1 MEFNHIPILKDEI
14 IDLLNI
20 NPNGVYVDC
29 TVGGA
34 GHSSEIAKK
43 LTENGILICFDK
55 DLEALEISKERLSK
69 FCCKKIFIHADFHQY
84 KNKLEEYNI
93 KNVNG
98 VLIDLG
104 VSSYQLDNADRGFSY
119 IHNAKLDMR
128 MDNTQDFSAYDVINE
143 YSSQNLTKILYTY
156 GEEPFTKNIVN
167 NIIKARE
174 IKPIET
180 TGELA
185 QIINNSVPV
194 KIQINK
200 SSLKR
205 VFQAI
210 RIEVNGELTNLDNTL
225 KDIVDS
231 LSLGGRF
238 CVLTFHS
245 LEDRI
250 VKNVFKELSTDCI
263 CDKRLP
269 ICVCHHKASVK
280 LVNRKPIEASNE
292 EINLNSRSKSA
303 KLRVV
308 EKLF

>member
-194 KIQINK
+194 KIQIKK

-280 LVNRKPIEASNE
+280 LVNRKPIEASSE

>member
-20 NPNGVYVDC
+20 NPTGVYVDC

-43 LTENGILICFDK
+43 LTENGTLICFDK

-128 MDNTQDFSAYDVINE
+128 MDSTQDFSAYDVVNE

-280 LVNRKPIEASNE
+280 LVNRKPIEASSE

>member
-14 IDLLNI
+14 INLLNI

-34 GHSSEIAKK
+34 GHSSEIAKN

-200 SSLKR
+200 SSLKK

>member
-20 NPNGVYVDC
+20 NPTGVYVDC

-43 LTENGILICFDK
+43 LTENGTLICFDK

-280 LVNRKPIEASNE
+280 LVNRKPIEASSE

>member
-43 LTENGILICFDK
+43 LTENGTLICFDK

-128 MDNTQDFSAYDVINE
+128 MDSTQDFSAYDVVNE

>member
-55 DLEALEISKERLSK
+55 DLEALEISKERLNK

>member
-43 LTENGILICFDK
+43 LTENGTLICFDK
-55 DLEALEISKERLSK
+55 DLEALEISRERLSK

-128 MDNTQDFSAYDVINE
+128 MDSTQDFSAYDVVNE

>member
-43 LTENGILICFDK
+43 LTENGTLICFDK

-128 MDNTQDFSAYDVINE
+128 MDNTQDFSAYDVVNE

-280 LVNRKPIEASNE
+280 LVNRKPIEASSE

>member
-128 MDNTQDFSAYDVINE
+128 MDSTQDFSAYDVINE

>member
-43 LTENGILICFDK
+43 LTENGTLICFDK

-69 FCCKKIFIHADFHQY
+69 FCCKKIFVHADFHQY

-280 LVNRKPIEASNE
+280 LVNRKPIEASSE

>member
-128 MDNTQDFSAYDVINE
+128 MDNTQDFYAYDVINE

-280 LVNRKPIEASNE
+280 LVNRKPIEASSE

>member
-1 MEFNHIPILKDEI
+1 
-14 IDLLNI
+14 
-20 NPNGVYVDC
+20 
-29 TVGGA
+29 
-34 GHSSEIAKK
+34 
-43 LTENGILICFDK
+43 
-55 DLEALEISKERLSK
+55 
-69 FCCKKIFIHADFHQY
+69 
-84 KNKLEEYNI
+84 
-93 KNVNG
+93 
-98 VLIDLG
+98 
-104 VSSYQLDNADRGFSY
+104 
-119 IHNAKLDMR
+119 

-280 LVNRKPIEASNE
+280 LVNRKPIEASSE

>member
-1 MEFNHIPILKDEI
+1 MEFNHIPILKDKI

-280 LVNRKPIEASNE
+280 LVNRKPIEASSE

>member
-280 LVNRKPIEASNE
+280 LVNRKPIEASSE

>member
-14 IDLLNI
+14 INLLNI

-280 LVNRKPIEASNE
+280 LVNRKPIEASSE